1 MKSFFTLIVGTCT
14 LVAAGCQPVALM
26 PTTNDGLRREVR
38 DLREEIAALK
48 AQKAQLDAQLATL
61 AVETQGATGRDP
73 EVVAATPAL
82 VAVAIEPASHFE
94 LDERTNTCVARVY
107 VAPSDGLG
115 RFIQL
120 VGSVSLSL
128 FDLSADGSSRTLA
141 TATYSPLQV
150 RDAWR
155 GGLMGSHYTF
165 EVPLASDGWSCQGRV
180 TARLQFVDGL
190 SNRRLEAQREVS
202 RQP

>member
-1 MKSFFTLIVGTCT
+1 MKSCFTLIVGTCT

-38 DLREEIAALK
+38 DLREEIVALK
-48 AQKAQLDAQLATL
+48 AQKAQLATL

-82 VAVAIEPASHFE
+82 VAVSIEPASHFE

-107 VAPSDGLG
+107 VAPSDGVG

-141 TATYSPLQV
+141 TARYSPLQV